1 MPKFIPTSP
10 SRRTYIVQD
19 KKKKKKF
26 SPIMGGGITQLKPL
40 RSTVLRT
47 MVNNF
52 IESTIDVGNVL
63 LEEDSEEWES
73 SYIYGKIDECCNNPF
88 TDWELFTGSLAKRL
102 KTGYN
107 VGEEY
112 RFILSVLANAAYL
125 RRKPMCS
132 RCRRKIV
139 PKENTVL
146 FVCPFCRLPIHE

>member
-1 MPKFIPTSP
+1 
-10 SRRTYIVQD
+10 
-19 KKKKKKF
+19 
-26 SPIMGGGITQLKPL
+26 MGGGEIRLKPS
-40 RSTVLRT
+40 RSTVLLNL
-47 MVNNF
+47 VNNF
-52 IESTIDVGNVL
+52 IEFTIDGSNVL

-73 SYIYGKIDECCNNPF
+73 SYIYGNIDKHCNDPLV
-88 TDWELFTGSLAKRL
+88 DWELFTGTLAKRL

-125 RRKPMCS
+125 RRKPRCP

-146 FVCPFCRLPIHE
+146 FICPSCRRPIHE